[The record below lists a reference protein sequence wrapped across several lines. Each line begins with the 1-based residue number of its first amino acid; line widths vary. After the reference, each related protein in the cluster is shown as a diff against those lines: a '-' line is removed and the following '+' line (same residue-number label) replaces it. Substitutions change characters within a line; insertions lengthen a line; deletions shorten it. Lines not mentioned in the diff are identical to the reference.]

1 MTLVISN
8 EKLHYELENLC
19 RIFFP
24 DEKIK
29 VIVSEQIEDDDIV
42 VLAKAIFHEDKVDL
56 SVVVKYYNSEKS
68 DEQIDYTIDSEYIN
82 KLSVMIFK
90 ILSKFT
96 GINPTWGILT
106 GVRPIKLIRS
116 LVKDLGSE
124 LKAEKYFKEN
134 LLVSDEKTKLA
145 LNVMKAEQKILDLS
159 TPRSFSL
166 YVSIPFCP
174 TRCSYCSFVSQ
185 SVEKAK
191 KLMPQYFELLLEEIK
206 ITAQIADTLGLRLE
220 TVYIGG
226 GTPTTLDP
234 VNLAKMLLVIN
245 DSFDLSFCRE
255 FTVEAGRPDTID
267 KEKLLALRENVNSDI
282 LRISINP
289 QTLNDNVL
297 EAIGRKHTA
306 EQSIEAYKL
315 AKSLGLKNINMDLI
329 VGLPKD
335 DFNGFKYSLDTLC
348 ELSPQAITV
357 HTLSMKRSSNLIR
370 EGKRV
375 YKDEYDL
382 AKNMLDYAYSK
393 LSEEEYYP
401 YYLYRQ
407 SKMVA
412 NLENTGF
419 SKANFECAYN
429 AYIMDETHT
438 ILACGAGAVTKLK
451 SPFGKEI
458 ERIFNYKYPYEFI
471 DRFSDIIK
479 RKEGVRNFY
488 ARFF

>member
-42 VLAKAIFHEDKVDL
+42 VLAKALFHEDKVDL
-56 SVVVKYYNSEKS
+56 SVVVKYYNFEDS
-68 DEQIDYTIDSEYIN
+68 DEQMNYITDNEYIN
-82 KLSVMIFK
+82 RLSIMIFK

-116 LVKDLGSE
+116 LVKNLGSE
-124 LKAEKYFKEN
+124 LEAEKYFKEN
-134 LLVSDEKTKLA
+134 LLVSDEKTRLA

-185 SVEKAK
+185 SVEKSQR
-191 KLMPQYFELLLEEIK
+191 LIPQYFKLLLEEIK
-206 ITAQIADTLGLRLE
+206 VTAQIANKIGLRLE

-234 VNLAKMLLVIN
+234 KSLEELIVVISN
-245 DSFDLSFCRE
+245 NFDLSFCRE
-255 FTVEAGRPDTID
+255 FTVEAGRPDTINED
-267 KEKLLALRENVNSDI
+267 KLLALTKNVDSNI

-297 EAIGRKHTA
+297 ETIGRKHTA
-306 EQSIEAYKL
+306 KQSIEAYKL
-315 AKSLGLKNINMDLI
+315 AQSLGLKNINMDLI
-329 VGLPKD
+329 VGLPND
-335 DFNGFKYSLDTLC
+335 DFNGFKYSLDSLC

-357 HTLSMKRSSNLIR
+357 HTLSMKRSSKLIQQ
-370 EGKRV
+370 GKKI
-375 YKDEYDL
+375 YKDEYNL
-382 AKNMLDYAYSK
+382 AKSMLDYAYSK
-393 LSEEEYYP
+393 LSEENYYP

-407 SKMVA
+407 SKMIA

-419 SKANFECAYN
+419 SKPGFECEYN

-451 SPFGKEI
+451 SPIGREI

-471 DRFSDIIK
+471 DRFSDIIE
-479 RKEGVRNFY
+479 RKEGVKNFY